1 MTELRQTASSA
12 GIIGLTA
19 LGGAVVGFVL
29 QLLVAYYFGASAD
42 TDAYFMAVS
51 TSELLGKLLLGG
63 SITAVFVPMFVERI
77 TRGERHEAWHLA
89 LNIMHITSALLV
101 IALLL
106 IALFTEP
113 FVHFIAPGFDAATTL
128 LTVKLM
134 RLLLPAFLFF
144 FLVAFATAILHSFKQ
159 FSLPAWVRVI
169 APVISIIT
177 VATLAHRLG
186 IFALAVGTVLGSIAQ
201 LAFLLWG
208 IKRQGFSY
216 QFIFSPRDPALRR
229 LLYLVAPFIIAVL
242 ATQAAG
248 IVYRILVSHLPE
260 GSLAALKF
268 AEKITQLLTIIFLSS
283 ITAVIYPTL
292 SAKAAQRDFAGMRD
306 TIASSIR
313 LITLITIPLI
323 IGVGLLRHPFVALV
337 YQHGSFDAAAVSA
350 TSVAL
355 LFLILGLT
363 INGIG
368 SVLGYA
374 TLAIQKTRASV
385 AVSVASQLVAIGLFF
400 LLVPRLK
407 LAGLALTSSLVPIAI
422 AGLYFWYLTRFI
434 PNLGRVFVHRSY
446 IKITALAII
455 LYLAIIASH
464 RAVLTLS
471 LSSGPSTLAQFLI
484 PTALGTALYFGGAW
498 LLKIPEMEVL
508 ITIAKNKLHPNST
521 RRVESRV
528 S

>member
-1 MTELRQTASSA
+1 MTEFRQTAASA
-12 GIIGLTA
+12 GLIGLTA
-19 LGGAVVGFVL
+19 LGGAAVGFVL
-29 QLLVAYYFGASAD
+29 QLLVAYYFGASAN
-42 TDAYFMAVS
+42 TDAYFMAIS

-63 SITAVFVPMFVERI
+63 SITAVFIPMFVARI
-77 TRGERHEAWHLA
+77 TRGQRHEAWHLA
-89 LNIMHITSALLV
+89 LNIMHITSALFI

-113 FVHFIAPGFDAATTL
+113 FVRFIAPGFDAATTM
-128 LTVKLM
+128 LTVKLI

-144 FLVAFATAILHSFKQ
+144 FLVAFAAAILHSFKQ

-169 APVISIIT
+169 APAISIIT
-177 VATLAHRLG
+177 IAAFAHTLG
-186 IFALAVGTVLGSIAQ
+186 IFALALGTVLGSIAQ

-208 IKRQGFSY
+208 INRQGFSY
-216 QFIFSPRDPALRR
+216 RFIFSPSDPALKR

-242 ATQAAG
+242 ATQGAG

-260 GSLAALKF
+260 GSLTALKF

-323 IGVGLLRHPFVALV
+323 IGVALLRHPLVALV
-337 YQHGSFDAAAVSA
+337 YQHGSFDAAAASA

-368 SVLGYA
+368 SVLGHA
-374 TLAIQKTRASV
+374 TLALQKTRASV
-385 AVSVASQLVAIGLFF
+385 AVSVASQIVAIVLF
-400 LLVPRLK
+400 LILVPRLN
-407 LAGLALTSSLVPIAI
+407 LAGLALTASLVPIVI
-422 AGLYFWYLTRFI
+422 AGLYFWYLARFL

-446 IKITALAII
+446 LKITALAII
-455 LYLAIIASH
+455 LYLAILFPYRVI
-464 RAVLTLS
+464 LTLP
-471 LSSGPSTLAQFLI
+471 LPSGLGTLAQLLI
-484 PTALGTALYFGGAW
+484 PTALGASLYFGGAW
-498 LLKIPEMEVL
+498 LWKIPEMEVL
-508 ITIAKNKLHPNST
+508 ITIAKNKFS
-521 RRVESRV
+521 RRP
-528 S
+528 

>member
-1 MTELRQTASSA
+1 MTEFRQTASSA
-12 GIIGLTA
+12 GVIGLTA
-19 LGGAVVGFVL
+19 LGGAAVGFIL

-42 TDAYFMAVS
+42 TDAYFMAIS

-77 TRGERHEAWHLA
+77 TQGQRHEAWHLA
-89 LNIMHITSALLV
+89 LNIMHIASALFI

-113 FVHFIAPGFDAATTL
+113 FVHFIAPGFDVATAA
-128 LTVKLM
+128 LTVKLT

-169 APVISIIT
+169 APAISIIT
-177 VATLAHRLG
+177 IAALAPSMG

-201 LAFLLWG
+201 LIFLLWG
-208 IKRQGFSY
+208 IQRQGFSY
-216 QFIFSPRDPALRR
+216 RFIFAPRDPAVRR
-229 LLYLVAPFIIAVL
+229 LLHLVAPFIIAVL

-248 IVYRILVSHLPE
+248 IVYRNLVSNLPE

-268 AEKITQLLTIIFLSS
+268 AEKITQLLNIIFLSS

-292 SAKAAQRDFAGMRD
+292 SAKAAQRDFTGMRD

-313 LITLITIPLI
+313 LITLITIPII
-323 IGVGLLRHPFVALV
+323 IGVGLLRHPFIVVV

-350 TSVAL
+350 TSLAL
-355 LFLILGLT
+355 LFLVLGLT
-363 INGIG
+363 INGIS

-374 TLAIQKTRASV
+374 TLALQKTRVSV
-385 AVSVASQLVAIGLFF
+385 AVSVASQLVAIALFF
-400 LLVPRLK
+400 ILVPRMQ
-407 LAGLALTSSLVPIAI
+407 LAGLALGSSLVPIAI
-422 AGLYFWYLTRFI
+422 AGLYFWYLARFI
-434 PNLGRVFVHRSY
+434 PNLTRVFMHRSY
-446 IKITALAII
+446 IKITALAFI
-455 LYLAIIASH
+455 LYVAIIASQ
-464 RAVLTLS
+464 RAVLALS
-471 LSSGPSTLAQFLI
+471 LPAGPSTLAQLLI
-484 PTALGTALYFGGAW
+484 PTALGSILYFGGAW

-508 ITIAKNKLHPNST
+508 ITIAKSKF
-521 RRVESRV
+521 SRKM
-528 S
+528 